1 MGESYRSKGCQ
12 PELIERRSVM
22 ANEQNLIPNSERTPS
37 ELREQTRKAG
47 IASGKARKRKADL
60 RRMAQDVLDGTYID
74 KNTGEQITGEE
85 LVLNGIVA
93 NLDPNSKNWGKAMD
107 LLVQLLGAGKSR
119 EEKQMLKAQT
129 ALIKAKAEL
138 LTVSD
143 EGKNGKLAE
152 LIEGLK
158 EDDIYSEA
166 TPPDGA
172 VADESP
178 GTN

>member
-1 MGESYRSKGCQ
+1 
-12 PELIERRSVM
+12 M
-22 ANEQNLIPNSERTPS
+22 ANEQNLKTPS
-37 ELREQTRKAG
+37 ASEARERGSKGG
-47 IASGKARKRKADL
+47 INSGKARRRKADL
-60 RRMAQDVLDGTYID
+60 RKIAQQVLDGTYTD
-74 KNTGEQITGEE
+74 SNTGAQMTGEE
-85 LVLNGIVA
+85 LVLNSIVA
-93 NLDPNSKNWGKAMD
+93 NLHPNSKHWGKAMD
-107 LLVQLLGAGKSR
+107 LLVELLGADKSR
-119 EEKQMLKAQT
+119 EEKQQIKAQI

-166 TPPDGA
+166 TPPDGT

>member
-1 MGESYRSKGCQ
+1 
-12 PELIERRSVM
+12 M
-22 ANEQNLIPNSERTPS
+22 ANEQNLKTPS
-37 ELREQTRKAG
+37 TSEARERGSKGG
-47 IASGKARKRKADL
+47 INSGKARRRKADL
-60 RRMAQDVLDGTYID
+60 RRMAQEVLDGTFKD
-74 KNTGEQITGEE
+74 KHGKEFTGEE
-85 LVLNGIVA
+85 AVIQGLVA
-93 NLDPNSKNWGKAMD
+93 NLADPKGKNWGKAMD
-107 LLVQLLGAGKSR
+107 LLVQLLSANKSR